1 MLFPIKQ
8 NEINKLIPSVATG
21 KQFNSALGNAQKIFQ
36 RIMISA
42 IGGVITLLISQ
53 SQVTSQFY
61 SLWLV
66 LGVVFLLY
74 ILWGPILEASRK
86 NSKFKNY
93 SFSALVDGYISDV
106 YVEDRVENQQEQ
118 ANKDGR
124 LEVVMKKRKWVV
136 LDIDDEDGFISNIS
150 FPLQTKFN
158 ILKKGMRV
166 NCVVFSNRRDFGSIQ
181 AISDAWC
188 PEINLWVGYYPF
200 LLRPAFEEFVN
211 RRVLNKIP

>member
-1 MLFPIKQ
+1 MLIPIKP

-21 KQFNSALGNAQKIFQ
+21 LQFNSALGNPQKIFQ
-36 RIMISA
+36 RILIST

-53 SQVTSQFY
+53 SQITSQFY

-86 NSKFKNY
+86 NSTFK
-93 SFSALVDGYISDV
+93 SFSYSALVDGFISGVYI
-106 YVEDRVENQQEQ
+106 EERVENQQEQ

-124 LEVVMKKRKWVV
+124 LELVEKKRSWLI
-136 LDIDDEDGFISNIS
+136 LDIEDEEGFIGNIS
-150 FPLQTKFN
+150 FPLQNKYN
-158 ILKKGMRV
+158 IIRKGMRI
-166 NCVVFSNRRDFGSIQ
+166 NCVVFSNRRDFYNIQ
-181 AISDAWC
+181 AISDGWC
-188 PEINLWVGYYPF
+188 PEINLWVGYYPS

-211 RRVLNKIP
+211 RKLLN

>member
-1 MLFPIKQ
+1 MLLPIKQ
-8 NEINKLIPSVATG
+8 EEINKLIPSVATG
-21 KQFNSALGNAQKIFQ
+21 KQFNSALGNPQKIFQ
-36 RIMISA
+36 RILIST

-53 SQVTSQFY
+53 SQITSQFY

-93 SFSALVDGYISDV
+93 SFAALVDGYISDV
-106 YVEDRVENQQEQ
+106 YVEDRIENTQEQ
-118 ANKDGR
+118 ANKEGR
-124 LEVVMKKRKWVV
+124 LEVVEKKRTWVI
-136 LDIDDEDGFISNIS
+136 LDIEDEDGFLGNIS
-150 FPLQTKFN
+150 FPLQKRFN
-158 ILKKGMRV
+158 ILREGMKI
-166 NCVVFSNRRDFGSIQ
+166 NCVVFSNRRDFSSIQ

-211 RRVLNKIP
+211 RRISN

>member
-8 NEINKLIPSVATG
+8 IDIDKLIPSVATG
-21 KQFNSALGNAQKIFQ
+21 KQFNSALGDPQKIFQ
-36 RIMISA
+36 RVLISA

-66 LGVVFLLY
+66 LGVIFLLY

-86 NSKFKNY
+86 NSKFKNF
-93 SFSALVDGYISDV
+93 SFSALVDGYISDI
-106 YVEDRVENQQEQ
+106 YVENRVEKQLEQ

-124 LEVVMKKRKWVV
+124 LEVLEKKRKWIV
-136 LDIDDEDGFISNIS
+136 LNIEDEDGFIGDIS
-150 FPLQTKFN
+150 FPFKNKFN
-158 ILKKGMRV
+158 ILRKGLRI
-166 NCVVFSNRRDFGSIQ
+166 NCVVFSNRRDFDKIQ

-188 PEINLWVGYYPF
+188 PDINLWVGSYPF

-211 RRVLNKIP
+211 MKILN

>member
-1 MLFPIKQ
+1 MLLPIKK
-8 NEINKLIPSVATG
+8 NEIDKLIPSVATG
-21 KQFNSALGNAQKIFQ
+21 NQFNSALGNPQKIFQ
-36 RIMISA
+36 RLLISA

-53 SQVTSQFY
+53 SQITSQFY

-74 ILWGPILEASRK
+74 ILWGPILEASRI
-86 NSKFKNY
+86 NSKLKNY

-124 LEVVMKKRKWVV
+124 LEVVEKKRTWVV
-136 LDIDDEDGFISNIS
+136 LDIEDEDGFIGNIS
-150 FPLQTKFN
+150 FPLQNKFN
-158 ILKKGMRV
+158 ILTKGMRI
-166 NCVVFSNRRDFGSIQ
+166 NCVVFSNRRDFDRIQ
-181 AISDAWC
+181 GISDAWC
-188 PEINLWVGYYPF
+188 PEINLWVGSYPF

-211 RRVLNKIP
+211 MRVLK

>member
-1 MLFPIKQ
+1 MLLPIKE

-21 KQFNSALGNAQKIFQ
+21 KQFNSALGNPQKIFQ
-36 RIMISA
+36 RVMISA

-106 YVEDRVENQQEQ
+106 YVEDRVENKQEQ

-124 LEVVMKKRKWVV
+124 LEIVEKKRSWVV
-136 LDIDDEDGFISNIS
+136 VDIEDEDGYIGNIS
-150 FPLQTKFN
+150 FPLKNKFN
-158 ILKKGMRV
+158 ILKKGMRI
-166 NCVVFSNRRDFGSIQ
+166 NCVVFSNRKDFSSIQ
-181 AISDAWC
+181 SISDAWC

-211 RRVLNKIP
+211 LRISN

>member
-1 MLFPIKQ
+1 MLLPIKK
-8 NEINKLIPSVATG
+8 NEIDKLIPSVATG
-21 KQFNSALGNAQKIFQ
+21 KQFNSALGNPQKIFQ

-61 SLWLV
+61 SIWLV

-118 ANKDGR
+118 ANSDGR
-124 LEVVMKKRKWVV
+124 LEIVEKKRTWVV
-136 LDIDDEDGFISNIS
+136 LGIDDDDGFIGNIS
-150 FPLQTKFN
+150 FPLQNKFN
-158 ILKKGMRV
+158 ILKKDMRI
-166 NCVVFSNRRDFGSIQ
+166 NCVVFSNRKDFSTIES
-181 AISDAWC
+181 ISDAWC
-188 PEINLWVGYYPF
+188 PEINLWVGYYPY
-200 LLRPAFEEFVN
+200 LLRPAFEEIIN
-211 RRVLNKIP
+211 RRILN

>member
-1 MLFPIKQ
+1 
-8 NEINKLIPSVATG
+8 
-21 KQFNSALGNAQKIFQ
+21 
-36 RIMISA
+36 MISA

-61 SLWLV
+61 SIWLV

-118 ANKDGR
+118 ANSDGR
-124 LEVVMKKRKWVV
+124 LEIVEKKRTWVV
-136 LDIDDEDGFISNIS
+136 LGIDDDDGFIGNIS
-150 FPLQTKFN
+150 FPLQNKFN
-158 ILKKGMRV
+158 ILKKDMRI
-166 NCVVFSNRRDFGSIQ
+166 NCIVFSNRKDFSTIES
-181 AISDAWC
+181 ISDAWC
-188 PEINLWVGYYPF
+188 PEINLWVGYYPY
-200 LLRPAFEEFVN
+200 LLRPAFEEIIN
-211 RRVLNKIP
+211 RRILN

>member
-8 NEINKLIPSVATG
+8 NEINRLIPSVATG
-21 KQFNSALGNAQKIFQ
+21 KQFNSALGNPQKIFQ

-66 LGVVFLLY
+66 LGVVFILY
-74 ILWGPILEASRK
+74 ILWGPILEASKK
-86 NSKFKNY
+86 NLKFKSL

-106 YVEDRVENQQEQ
+106 YVENRVENQQEQ

-124 LEVVMKKRKWVV
+124 LEILEKKRKWVV
-136 LDIDDEDGFISNIS
+136 LDIEDEDGFIGNIS
-150 FPLQTKFN
+150 FPLQNKFN
-158 ILKKGMRV
+158 ILTTGMRI
-166 NCVVFSNRRDFGSIQ
+166 NCVVFSNRRDFERIEG
-181 AISDAWC
+181 ISDAWC
-188 PEINLWVGYYPF
+188 PEINLWVGSYPF
-200 LLRPAFEEFVN
+200 LLRPAFEEFIN
-211 RRVLNKIP
+211 RKILN

>member
-1 MLFPIKQ
+1 MLLPIKQ

-21 KQFNSALGNAQKIFQ
+21 KQFNSALGNPQKIFQ
-36 RIMISA
+36 RIMISS

-53 SQVTSQFY
+53 SQITSQFY

-86 NSKFKNY
+86 NTKFKNH
-93 SFSALVDGYISDV
+93 SFSALVDGFISDV

-124 LEVVMKKRKWVV
+124 LQIVEKKRTWVV
-136 LDIDDEDGFISNIS
+136 LDIEDEDGFIGNIS
-150 FPLQTKFN
+150 FPLENKYN
-158 ILKKGMRV
+158 ILKKDMRI
-166 NCVVFSNRRDFGSIQ
+166 NCVVFSNRKDFSNIQ

-200 LLRPAFEEFVN
+200 LLRPAFEEFIN
-211 RRVLNKIP
+211 RRISN

>member
-1 MLFPIKQ
+1 MLLPIKQ

-21 KQFNSALGNAQKIFQ
+21 NQFNAALGNPQKIFQ

-86 NSKFKNY
+86 NSKFKSF

-106 YVEDRVENQQEQ
+106 YV
-118 ANKDGR
+118 
-124 LEVVMKKRKWVV
+124 
-136 LDIDDEDGFISNIS
+136 
-150 FPLQTKFN
+150 
-158 ILKKGMRV
+158 
-166 NCVVFSNRRDFGSIQ
+166 
-181 AISDAWC
+181 
-188 PEINLWVGYYPF
+188 
-200 LLRPAFEEFVN
+200 
-211 RRVLNKIP
+211 

>member
-1 MLFPIKQ
+1 MLIPIKQ
-8 NEINKLIPSVATG
+8 NYVDKLIPSVATG
-21 KQFNSALGNAQKIFQ
+21 KQFNSALGNPQKIFQ
-36 RIMISA
+36 RVLISA

-86 NSKFKNY
+86 NSKFKNF

-106 YVEDRVENQQEQ
+106 YVEDRVEKQLEQ

-124 LEVVMKKRKWVV
+124 LEVLEKKRKWVV
-136 LDIDDEDGFISNIS
+136 LDIEDEDGFIGNIS
-150 FPLQTKFN
+150 LPFQNKFN
-158 ILKKGMRV
+158 NLNKGMRI
-166 NCVVFSNRRDFGSIQ
+166 NCVVFSNRKDFEKIQ

-188 PEINLWVGYYPF
+188 PEIDLWVGSYPF

-211 RRVLNKIP
+211 MRILN

>member
-1 MLFPIKQ
+1 MLIPIKE

-21 KQFNSALGNAQKIFQ
+21 NQFNSALGNPRKILQ
-36 RIMISA
+36 RIIISS
-42 IGGVITLLISQ
+42 IGGVLTLLISQ
-53 SQVTSQFY
+53 SQVSSQFY

-86 NSKFKNY
+86 NSELKRH
-93 SFSALVDGYISDV
+93 SFYALFDGTILDV

-124 LEVVMKKRKWVV
+124 LQVIEKKRAWVV
-136 LDIDDEDGFISNIS
+136 LDIEDEDGLIGNIS
-150 FPLQTKFN
+150 FPLQNKFN
-158 ILKKGMRV
+158 ILTKGVRI
-166 NCVVFSNRRDFGSIQ
+166 NCVVFSNRKDFSSIQ

-188 PEINLWVGYYPF
+188 PEINLWVGSYPF

-211 RRVLNKIP
+211 MRILN

>member
-1 MLFPIKQ
+1 MLLPIKE

-21 KQFNSALGNAQKIFQ
+21 KQFNSALGNPQKIFQ
-36 RIMISA
+36 RVMVSA

-66 LGVVFLLY
+66 FGVIFLLY

-86 NSKFKNY
+86 NLKFKSY
-93 SFSALVDGYISDV
+93 SFCALVDGYIADV
-106 YVEDRVENQQEQ
+106 FVEDRIENQQEQ

-124 LEVVMKKRKWVV
+124 LEVVEKKRTWVV
-136 LDIDDEDGFISNIS
+136 LDIEDEDGLIGNIS
-150 FPLQTKFN
+150 FPLQNKFN
-158 ILKKGMRV
+158 ILTKGMRI
-166 NCVVFSNRRDFGSIQ
+166 NSVVFSNRRDFSNIQ

-188 PEINLWVGYYPF
+188 PEINLWVGNYPF

-211 RRVLNKIP
+211 RRTLN

>member
-1 MLFPIKQ
+1 MLLPIKKS
-8 NEINKLIPSVATG
+8 EIDKLIPSVATG
-21 KQFNSALGNAQKIFQ
+21 KQFNSALGNPQKIFQ
-36 RIMISA
+36 RIMIST

-66 LGVVFLLY
+66 LGVVILLY

-86 NSKFKNY
+86 NLKFKNY

-106 YVEDRVENQQEQ
+106 YVEDRVENKQEQ
-118 ANKDGR
+118 ANNFGK
-124 LEVVMKKRKWVV
+124 LEIVEKKRTWVV
-136 LDIDDEDGFISNIS
+136 LDIEDDDGFIGNIS
-150 FPLQTKFN
+150 FPLQNKFN
-158 ILKKGMRV
+158 ILKKGMRI
-166 NCVVFSNRRDFGSIQ
+166 NCVVFSNRKDFSSIQ

-188 PEINLWVGYYPF
+188 PEINLWVGNYPF

-211 RRVLNKIP
+211 WRILN

>member
-8 NEINKLIPSVATG
+8 NDVNKLIPSVATG
-21 KQFNSALGNAQKIFQ
+21 KQFNAALGNPQKIFQ
-36 RIMISA
+36 RILIST

-53 SQVTSQFY
+53 SQITSQFY

-66 LGVVFLLY
+66 LGVIFLLY

-86 NSKFKNY
+86 NSKFKNFP
-93 SFSALVDGYISDV
+93 FSALVDGYISDI
-106 YVEDRVENQQEQ
+106 YVEDRLEKQIEQ

-124 LEVVMKKRKWVV
+124 LEVLEKKRKWVV
-136 LDIDDEDGFISNIS
+136 VYIEDEDGHVGNIS
-150 FPLQTKFN
+150 FPFNNKFN
-158 ILKKGMRV
+158 ILTKGMRI
-166 NCVVFSNRRDFGSIQ
+166 NCVVFSNRKNFDKIQ

-188 PEINLWVGYYPF
+188 PEINLWVGSYPF

-211 RRVLNKIP
+211 MII

>member
-1 MLFPIKQ
+1 MLLPIKE

-21 KQFNSALGNAQKIFQ
+21 KQFNSALGNPRKIFQ
-36 RIMISA
+36 RVLVSA

-86 NSKFKNY
+86 NSKFKSY
-93 SFSALVDGYISDV
+93 SFSALVDGFISDV
-106 YVEDRVENQQEQ
+106 YVEDRVENQHEQ
-118 ANKDGR
+118 ANSSGR
-124 LEVVMKKRKWVV
+124 LELIEKKKTWVV
-136 LDIDDEDGFISNIS
+136 LDIEDEDGYLGNIS
-150 FPLQTKFN
+150 FPLQNRFN
-158 ILKKGMRV
+158 ILRQGMKI
-166 NCVVFSNRRDFGSIQ
+166 NCVVFSNKRDFSIIQ

-188 PEINLWVGYYPF
+188 PEINLWVGSYPF

-211 RRVLNKIP
+211 RRILS

>member
-1 MLFPIKQ
+1 MLIPIKQ

-21 KQFNSALGNAQKIFQ
+21 KQFNSALGNPQKIFQ

-86 NSKFKNY
+86 NSKLKSY
-93 SFSALVDGYISDV
+93 SFYALFDGYISEV
-106 YVEDRVENQQEQ
+106 YVEDRIENQQEQ

-124 LEVVMKKRKWVV
+124 LELVEKRRSWVV
-136 LDIDDEDGFISNIS
+136 IKMEDDDGYLGNIN
-150 FPLQTKFN
+150 FPLKDKFN
-158 ILKKGMRV
+158 ILRNGMRI
-166 NCVVFSNRRDFGSIQ
+166 NCVVFSNRRDFSSIQ

-188 PEINLWVGYYPF
+188 PEIRLWVGNYPY
-200 LLRPAFEEFVN
+200 LLRPAFEEFLS
-211 RRVLNKIP
+211 RRLSN

>member
-1 MLFPIKQ
+1 MLIPIKQ

-21 KQFNSALGNAQKIFQ
+21 KQFNSALGNPQKIFQ

-86 NSKFKNY
+86 NLKFKSF
-93 SFSALVDGYISDV
+93 SFSALVDGFISDV

-118 ANKDGR
+118 ANNDGR
-124 LEVVMKKRKWVV
+124 LRVVEKKRTWVV
-136 LDIDDEDGFISNIS
+136 LDIEDEDGFIGNIS
-150 FPLQTKFN
+150 FPLQNKFN
-158 ILKKGMRV
+158 ILTKGMRI
-166 NCVVFSNRRDFGSIQ
+166 NCVVFSNRRDFSNIQ

-188 PEINLWVGYYPF
+188 PEINLWVGFYPF

-211 RRVLNKIP
+211 RRIFN

>member
-1 MLFPIKQ
+1 MLLPLRTK
-8 NEINKLIPSVATG
+8 ELERLIPAVATG
-21 KQFNSALGNAQKIFQ
+21 NQFNSALGSPRKILQ
-36 RIMISA
+36 RVLISS

-86 NSKFKNY
+86 NSKFKSF

-106 YVEDRVENQQEQ
+106 YVEERVENQQEQ

-124 LEVVMKKRKWVV
+124 LEVLEKKRTWVV
-136 LDIDDEDGFISNIS
+136 LDIEDEDGFIGNIS
-150 FPLQTKFN
+150 FPLKNKYN
-158 ILKKGMRV
+158 ILTKGMRI
-166 NCVVFSNRRDFGSIQ
+166 NCVVFSNRRDFSSIQ
-181 AISDAWC
+181 AVSDAWC
-188 PEINLWVGYYPF
+188 PEIRLWVGYYPF

-211 RRVLNKIP
+211 MRILN

>member
-1 MLFPIKQ
+1 MLIPIKP

-21 KQFNSALGNAQKIFQ
+21 LQFNSALGNPQKIFQ
-36 RIMISA
+36 RILIST

-53 SQVTSQFY
+53 SQITSQFY

-86 NSKFKNY
+86 NSTFK
-93 SFSALVDGYISDV
+93 SFSYSALVDGFISGVYI
-106 YVEDRVENQQEQ
+106 EDRVENQQEQ

-124 LEVVMKKRKWVV
+124 LELVEKKRSWLV
-136 LDIDDEDGFISNIS
+136 LDIEDEEGFIGNIS
-150 FPLQTKFN
+150 FPLQNKYN
-158 ILKKGMRV
+158 IIRKGMRI
-166 NCVVFSNRRDFGSIQ
+166 NCVVFSNRRDFYNIQ
-181 AISDAWC
+181 AISDGWC
-188 PEINLWVGYYPF
+188 PEINLWVGYYPS

-211 RRVLNKIP
+211 RKLLN

>member
-1 MLFPIKQ
+1 MLLPIKK
-8 NEINKLIPSVATG
+8 NEIDKLIPSVATG
-21 KQFNSALGNAQKIFQ
+21 KQFNSALGNPQKIFQ

-61 SLWLV
+61 SIWLV

-118 ANKDGR
+118 ANSDGR
-124 LEVVMKKRKWVV
+124 LEIVEKKRTWVV
-136 LDIDDEDGFISNIS
+136 LGIDDDDGFIGNIS
-150 FPLQTKFN
+150 FPLQNKFN
-158 ILKKGMRV
+158 ILKKDMRI
-166 NCVVFSNRRDFGSIQ
+166 NCIVFSNRKDFSTIES
-181 AISDAWC
+181 ISDAWC
-188 PEINLWVGYYPF
+188 PEINLWVGYYPY
-200 LLRPAFEEFVN
+200 LLRPAFEEIIN
-211 RRVLNKIP
+211 RRILN

>member
-8 NEINKLIPSVATG
+8 NEINKLIPAVATG
-21 KQFNSALGNAQKIFQ
+21 KQFNSALGKPQMVFQ

-86 NSKFKNY
+86 NSKFKSY
-93 SFSALVDGYISDV
+93 SFSALVDGIISDV

-124 LEVVMKKRKWVV
+124 LEVVEKKRTWVV
-136 LDIDDEDGFISNIS
+136 LDIEDEDGFIGNIS
-150 FPLQTKFN
+150 FPLQNKFN
-158 ILKKGMRV
+158 ILTKGMRI
-166 NCVVFSNRRDFGSIQ
+166 NCVVFSNRRDFSSIQ

-188 PEINLWVGYYPF
+188 PEINLWVGYYPY

-211 RRVLNKIP
+211 RRILN

>member
-1 MLFPIKQ
+1 MLLPIKRT
-8 NEINKLIPSVATG
+8 ELDKLIPSVATG
-21 KQFNSALGNAQKIFQ
+21 KQFNSALGNPQKIFQ

-86 NSKFKNY
+86 NSKFKGF

-106 YVEDRVENQQEQ
+106 YIEDRVENQQEQ
-118 ANKDGR
+118 ANKEGR
-124 LEVVMKKRKWVV
+124 LEVVEKKRTWVV
-136 LDIDDEDGFISNIS
+136 LDIEDEDGFIGNIS
-150 FPLQTKFN
+150 FPLQNKFN
-158 ILKKGMRV
+158 ILSKGMRI
-166 NCVVFSNRRDFGSIQ
+166 NCVVFSNRKDFSTIQ

-211 RRVLNKIP
+211 RKGLN

>member
-1 MLFPIKQ
+1 MLLPIKKS
-8 NEINKLIPSVATG
+8 EIDKLIPSVATG
-21 KQFNSALGNAQKIFQ
+21 KQFNSALGNPQKIFQ

-66 LGVVFLLY
+66 LGVVILLY

-86 NSKFKNY
+86 NLKFKNY

-106 YVEDRVENQQEQ
+106 YVEDRVENKQEQ
-118 ANKDGR
+118 ANNYGK
-124 LEVVMKKRKWVV
+124 LEIVEKKRTWVV
-136 LDIDDEDGFISNIS
+136 LDIEDDDGFIGNIS
-150 FPLQTKFN
+150 FPLQNKFN
-158 ILKKGMRV
+158 ILKKGMRI
-166 NCVVFSNRRDFGSIQ
+166 NCVVFSNRKDFSNIQ

-188 PEINLWVGYYPF
+188 PEINLWVGFYPF
-200 LLRPAFEEFVN
+200 LLRPAFEEFII
-211 RRVLNKIP
+211 RRISN